1 MSAMSTT
8 LHGVGITGVGKYF
21 PDRVVTNHDL
31 EKMVDTNHDWI
42 VERTGIHTRHFVEP
56 GVGASDLAAPACKE
70 ALEMAGVEASE
81 LDGIL
86 VATITPD
93 MLFPNASAILQH
105 KIGAKGSFACDVSAA
120 CSGWVYAASLA
131 HGMIAAGTAK
141 KIMVVGVDVM
151 SAILDMQDRNTCI
164 LFGDGAGATLFERL
178 PEGEEGVMALEL
190 GADGA
195 GGQHLYQPA
204 GGSVKPA
211 SVESVQNREHYVV
224 QEGQA
229 VFKAAVAGMA
239 KVTLNVLELAGVK
252 GQDVALFVPHQ
263 ANLRIIEY
271 ARRKAKMK
279 PEQVMITIDRY
290 GNTTAATIPS
300 SLAVAQEEGKLKKGD
315 IVMTSTFGAGFTW
328 GAMALQWQIGS

>member
-1 MSAMSTT
+1 MSVK

-31 EKMVDTNHDWI
+31 EKIVDTNHDWI

-56 GVGASDLAAPACKE
+56 GMGASDLAAPACNE
-70 ALEMAGVEASE
+70 ALKMAGVEASE
-81 LDGIL
+81 LDGLI

-93 MLFPNASAILQH
+93 MLFPNASAVLGD
-105 KIGAKGSFACDVSAA
+105 KISANGAFACDVSAA

-151 SAILDMQDRNTCI
+151 SVLMNMKDRNTCV

-195 GGQHLYQPA
+195 GGKYLYQPA
-204 GGSVKPA
+204 GGSVKPP
-211 SVESVQNREHYVV
+211 SVESVTNDEHYII
-224 QEGQA
+224 QDGQA

-239 KVTLNVLELAGVK
+239 NVTMNVLKAAGAK
-252 GQDVALFVPHQ
+252 GEDVALFVPHQ

-328 GAMALQWQIGS
+328 GAMALRWQIGS